1 MFKLQNV
8 NSCTYLLTFDILN
21 INSERDELTDELSNI
36 NLDVSK
42 LTSSKS
48 NINLENSRLTDE
60 LLNVNSETEENNA
73 NQESTE
79 MQGINLC
86 SLTEKPVA
94 MWCFGFFGSLFQ
106 KKD

>member
-1 MFKLQNV
+1 MTDEL
-8 NSCTYLLTFDILN
+8 SN
-21 INSERDELTDELSNI
+21 INLESSKLTDELSNI
-36 NLDVSK
+36 NLDV
-42 LTSSKS
+42 
-48 NINLENSRLTDE
+48 SRLTDE

-73 NQESTE
+73 NQEGTE

>member
-1 MFKLQNV
+1 MFKLPNV

-36 NLDVSK
+36 NLDVS
-42 LTSSKS
+42 
-48 NINLENSRLTDE
+48 RLTDG

-73 NQESTE
+73 NQEGTE

-94 MWCFGFFGSLFQ
+94 MWSFGFFGSLFQ